1 MRVFA
6 GVETLEVH
14 AKDAN
19 RTLTEENLDDDDDDD
34 DTLQDSEG
42 KVD

>member
-19 RTLTEENLDDDDDDD
+19 RTLTEENLDDDDDY
-34 DTLQDSEG
+34 TLQDSEG
-42 KVD
+42 AVD